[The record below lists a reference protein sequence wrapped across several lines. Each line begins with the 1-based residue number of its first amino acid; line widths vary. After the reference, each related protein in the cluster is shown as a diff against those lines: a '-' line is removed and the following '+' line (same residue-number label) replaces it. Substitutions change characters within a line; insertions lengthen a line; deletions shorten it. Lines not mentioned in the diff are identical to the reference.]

1 VRVRTLESSVKSFK
15 RKNIYTPV
23 QILSMG
29 FALVILV
36 GAILLSLPIASQSGE
51 FTPFIDCIFTSTSAV
66 CVTGLVTVD
75 TGTYWTYFG
84 KTVIITLI
92 QIGGLGF
99 MSVATLVFFILGKRI
114 TLKERL
120 VMQEAMNV
128 NSLQGLVKMIKYVLI
143 FTFSVEAIGAVLF
156 STQFIPKFGIL
167 KGIYY
172 SLFHSISAFCNAG
185 FDLMGDFSSVTAYA
199 NNSVI
204 ILTISALIATGGL
217 GFFVWVEIYNCKGF
231 KRLSLH
237 SRVVIYTTLVLIF
250 GGAILM
256 YLFEMNN
263 PNTMGGMSP
272 KGKILS
278 SIFASVSPR
287 TAGFNSI
294 PLDKMTTAG
303 IFLTIILMFI
313 GGSPGSTAGGLKTTT
328 AVLLFMTVVSVVRGR
343 EETEIFKKRIDKEL
357 VYKAFAIS
365 VISMALVITVTMIL
379 SITEQPD
386 IPFEYFLYEAT
397 SAFATVG
404 LTLGLTT
411 KLTFVGKI
419 VISLT
424 MYAGRVGLLT
434 IILALAKNKNSK
446 SGTIRYPEDK
456 ILIG

>member
-1 VRVRTLESSVKSFK
+1 MESSIKAIK

-23 QILSMG
+23 QILALG
-29 FALVILV
+29 FAIVIFI
-36 GAILLSLPIASQSGE
+36 GAILLSLPIASQSGKI
-51 FTPFIDCIFTSTSAV
+51 TPFIDCIFTSTSAV

-84 KTVIITLI
+84 KTVIMLLI
-92 QIGGLGF
+92 EIGGLGF
-99 MSVATLVFFILGKRI
+99 MSVATLVFLIVGRRI

-128 NSLQGLVKMIKYVLI
+128 NSLQGLVKMAKYVLI
-143 FTFSVEAIGAVLF
+143 FTFSVEAVGAVLF
-156 STQFIPKFGIL
+156 STQFIPQFGVA

-172 SLFHSISAFCNAG
+172 SVFHAVSAFCNAG
-185 FDLMGDFSSVTAYA
+185 FDLMGNFNSVIAYA
-199 NNSVI
+199 NNSVV
-204 ILTISALIATGGL
+204 ILTIAALIAIGGL
-217 GFFVWVEIYNCKGF
+217 GFYVWVEIYNCKGI

-256 YLFEMNN
+256 FLFEMNN
-263 PNTMGGMSP
+263 PYTMQGMSI
-272 KGKILS
+272 KGKFLS

-294 PLDKMTTAG
+294 PLDKMTPAG

-313 GGSPGSTAGGLKTTT
+313 GGSPGSTAGGIKTAT
-328 AVLLFMTVVSVVRGR
+328 AVILFMTVVSMVKGR
-343 EETEIFKKRIDKEL
+343 DDTEIFQKRINKET
-357 VYKAFAIS
+357 VYKSF
-365 VISMALVITVTMIL
+365 VITILALTLVTAVTMIL
-379 SITEQPD
+379 SITERPG

-411 KLTFVGKI
+411 KLTFLGK
-419 VISLT
+419 VIIALT
-424 MYAGRVGLLT
+424 MYAGRVGPLT
-434 IILALAKNKNSK
+434 IILALAKTKNSK
-446 SGTIRYPEDK
+446 SGTIKYPEDK